1 MAMSQST
8 NYFYSYLKKKLEE
21 ERSKKELL
29 ELNSDFYNFIRE
41 ILKSQEKKPVKIE
54 DKIDNLEKKFAK
66 YALRIILKERLKKIN
81 NYFETGILNPSVV
94 EMLKN
99 LENKIIKKQ
108 AEKMTLLYVIS
119 KENIPEFLAPD
130 GYYYGPFKEGDIIF
144 IPEDITNILINKKLA
159 LRMDKDEST

>member
-81 NYFETGILNPSVV
+81 NYFEAGILSPSVV
-94 EMLKN
+94 ELLKN

-108 AEKMTLLYVIS
+108 AEKMTLIHVTS
-119 KENIPEFLAPD
+119 KEDIPEFLSPD
-130 GYYYGPFKEGDIIF
+130 GYYYGPFKEGDIVF
-144 IPEDITNILINKKLA
+144 IPEDITNILITKKLA
-159 LRMDKDEST
+159 MRIDKDEST